1 MTYITRENFILPKET
16 QDYYGLDTET
26 TGLEV
31 YTSKVR
37 LLQIANPKERLVY
50 DLFKLDDEHKKQLKD
65 FLESHKFYIHN
76 ALFDVPLLMQT
87 FHIKYITCMDTLIMY
102 SLVLKATYTGT
113 KSTIKFPK
121 SLRIVMK
128 VLFDVEIS
136 KEEQTSDWSRADL
149 SSEQIQYAELDPLY
163 AYMIGNKLKTHE
175 ALQTLNFKLTCASI
189 NALAR
194 MKLTGI
200 KIDVPRLD
208 ALIDEWQE
216 KVDESYKECL
226 IHFKDININSSVQ
239 LGNWLEKNVDKK
251 ILDSWERTEK
261 TNRLNTDAEALK
273 NHVREVPK
281 LLALVEY
288 KKYYKYLSTYGDN
301 IKAFI
306 NPVSGRIHGDYK
318 LAFTDTGR
326 LSSMKPNIQNFPRE
340 EWYRSIFIPEKK
352 NVLVCADYSQVEV
365 RVAAILSGEERM
377 LKAYREGKDLY
388 KHTASLLLHKP
399 ESEITKAERQQA
411 KAVVLGLQ
419 FGMGASTLCKYALNY
434 NVVLTEAESKKLVD
448 GYRQAYPMLYEWQL
462 NTTALAKETLMCE
475 TVCGM
480 KRKLDDDNYYTCSL
494 NTPVQGSSA
503 EVILYALW
511 KLDKEIC
518 DNNIPA
524 RIVATVHDEVLV
536 ECDKRVGEKVRDML
550 SRVMLEAFRFVFN
563 RIGIK
568 GADANIV
575 EAHIG
580 GNWYEA
586 K

>member
-1 MTYITRENFILPKET
+1 MTYITRENFVLPVNT

-37 LLQIANPKERLVY
+37 LLQIARLVY

-65 FLESHKFYIHN
+65 FLEAHKFYIHN

-121 SLRIVMK
+121 SLKIVMK

-136 KEEQTSDWSRADL
+136 KEEQTSDWSKDEL
-149 SSEQIQYAELDPLY
+149 SDEQIQYAELDPLY

-226 IHFKDININSSVQ
+226 INFKDININSSVQ
-239 LGNWLEKNVDKK
+239 LGNWLEKNIDKK
-251 ILDSWERTEK
+251 ILNSWERTEK
-261 TNRLNTDAEALK
+261 TKRLNTDAEALR
-273 NHVREVPK
+273 NHVNEVPK
-281 LLALVEY
+281 LLPLVEY

-399 ESEITKAERQQA
+399 EAEITKAERQQA

-448 GYRQAYPMLYEWQL
+448 SYRQAYPMLYEWQL

-480 KRKLDDDNYYTCSL
+480 KRKLDEDNYYTCSL

-536 ECDKRVGEKVRDML
+536 ECDKRVGEKVRELL

-563 RIGIK
+563 RVGIK

>member
-1 MTYITRENFILPKET
+1 
-16 QDYYGLDTET
+16 
-26 TGLEV
+26 
-31 YTSKVR
+31 
-37 LLQIANPKERLVY
+37 
-50 DLFKLDDEHKKQLKD
+50 
-65 FLESHKFYIHN
+65 
-76 ALFDVPLLMQT
+76 
-87 FHIKYITCMDTLIMY
+87 MY

-281 LLALVEY
+281 LLSLVEY

-340 EWYRSIFIPEKK
+340 EWYRSIFIPEKN

-399 ESEITKAERQQA
+399 EADITKAERQQA

>member
-65 FLESHKFYIHN
+65 FLEAHKFYIHN

-121 SLRIVMK
+121 SLKIVMK

-136 KEEQTSDWSRADL
+136 KEEQTSDWSTDEL
-149 SSEQIQYAELDPLY
+149 TPEQIQYAELDPLY

-208 ALIDEWQE
+208 ALIDQWQE

-226 IHFKDININSSVQ
+226 INFKDININSSVQ

-251 ILDSWERTEK
+251 ILNSWERTEK
-261 TNRLNTDAEALK
+261 TKRLNTDAEALR
-273 NHVREVPK
+273 NHVNEVPK
-281 LLALVEY
+281 LLPLVEY

-340 EWYRSIFIPEKK
+340 EWYRSIFIPEEK

-399 ESEITKAERQQA
+399 EAEITKAERQQA

-419 FGMGASTLCKYALNY
+419 FGMGAKTLCKYALNY
-434 NVVLTEAESKKLVD
+434 NVVLSEGESEKLVSR
-448 GYRQAYPMLYEWQL
+448 YRQAYPMLYEWQL

-480 KRKLDDDNYYTCSL
+480 KRKLDEDNYYTCSL

-536 ECDKRVGEKVRDML
+536 ECDKRVGEKVRELL

-575 EAHIG
+575 EAHVG
-580 GNWYEA
+580 KNWFEA

>member
-1 MTYITRENFILPKET
+1 MTYITSKNFILPKET

-50 DLFKLDDEHKKQLKD
+50 DLFKLDKEQLSQLKT

-87 FHIKYITCMDTLIMY
+87 FHVKYITCMDTLIMY

-121 SLRIVMK
+121 SLAVVMK

-136 KEEQTSDWSRADL
+136 KEEQTSDWSRDEL
-149 SSEQIQYAELDPLY
+149 TPEQIQYAELDPLY

-175 ALQTLNFKLTCASI
+175 SLQTLNFKLTCASI

-216 KVDESYKECL
+216 KVDESYRECL
-226 IHFKDININSSVQ
+226 INFKDININSSVQ

-251 ILDSWERTEK
+251 ILNSWERTEK
-261 TNRLNTDAEALK
+261 TKRLNTDAEALR
-273 NHVREVPK
+273 NHVNEVPK
-281 LLALVEY
+281 LLPLVEY

-340 EWYRSIFIPEKK
+340 EWYRSIFIPEEK

-399 ESEITKAERQQA
+399 EAEITKAERQQA

-419 FGMGASTLCKYALNY
+419 FGMGAKTLCKYALNY
-434 NVVLTEAESKKLVD
+434 NVVLSEGESEKLVA

-480 KRKLDDDNYYTCSL
+480 KRKLDEDNYYTCSL

-536 ECDKRVGEKVRDML
+536 ECDKRVGEKVRDLL

-580 GNWYEA
+580 GNWYDA

>member
-1 MTYITRENFILPKET
+1 MTYITRENFVLPVNT

-50 DLFKLDDEHKKQLKD
+50 DLFKLDDEHKKQLKN
-65 FLESHKFYIHN
+65 FLESNKFYIHN

-87 FHIKYITCMDTLIMY
+87 FHVKYITCMDTLIMY

-121 SLRIVMK
+121 SLKIVMK

-136 KEEQTSDWSRADL
+136 KEEQTSDWSKDEL
-149 SSEQIQYAELDPLY
+149 TPEQIQYAELDPLY

-226 IHFKDININSSVQ
+226 INFKDININSSVQ

-251 ILDSWERTEK
+251 ILNSWERTEK
-261 TNRLNTDAEALK
+261 TKRLNTDAEALR
-273 NHVREVPK
+273 NHVNEVPK
-281 LLALVEY
+281 LLPLVEY

-340 EWYRSIFIPEKK
+340 EWYRSIFIPEKN

-399 ESEITKAERQQA
+399 EAEITKAERQQA

-419 FGMGASTLCKYALNY
+419 FGMGAKTLCKYALNY
-434 NVVLTEAESKKLVD
+434 NVVLSEGESEKLVSR
-448 GYRQAYPMLYEWQL
+448 YRQAYPMLYEWQL

-480 KRKLDDDNYYTCSL
+480 KRKLDEDNYYTCSL

-536 ECDKRVGEKVRDML
+536 ECDKRVGEKVRELL

-563 RIGIK
+563 RVGIK

-580 GNWYEA
+580 GNWYDA

>member
-50 DLFKLDDEHKKQLKD
+50 DLFKLDKEHLSQLKT

-136 KEEQTSDWSRADL
+136 KEEQTSDWSREEL
-149 SSEQIQYAELDPLY
+149 TPEQIQYAELDPLY

-281 LLALVEY
+281 LLSLVEY

-340 EWYRSIFIPEKK
+340 EWYRSIFIPEKN

-399 ESEITKAERQQA
+399 EAEITKAERQQA

-580 GNWYEA
+580 ENWYEA

>member
-1 MTYITRENFILPKET
+1 MSYITRENFILPKET
-16 QDYYGLDTET
+16 QDFYGLDTET

-50 DLFKLDDEHKKQLKD
+50 DLFKLDKEQLDQLKV
-65 FLESHKFYIHN
+65 FLENHKFYIHN
-76 ALFDVPLLMQT
+76 SMFDVPLLMQT
-87 FHIKYITCMDTLIMY
+87 FHVKYITCMDTLIMY

-121 SLRIVMK
+121 SLKIVMK
-128 VLFDVEIS
+128 VLFNVEID
-136 KEEQTSDWSRADL
+136 KVEQTSDWSTDEL
-149 SSEQIQYAELDPLY
+149 TPEQIQYAELDPLY

-194 MKLTGI
+194 MKLVGI

-208 ALIDEWQE
+208 ALINEWQE
-216 KVDESYKECL
+216 KVDESYKDCL
-226 IHFKDININSSVQ
+226 VNFKDININSSVQ

-251 ILDSWERTEK
+251 ILASWERTEK
-261 TNRLNTDAEALK
+261 TNRLNTDADALK
-273 NHVREVPK
+273 AHVTEVPK
-281 LLALVEY
+281 LLPLVEY
-288 KKYYKYLSTYGDN
+288 KKYYKYLSTYGEN

-306 NPVSGRIHGDYK
+306 NPVSHRIHGEYK

-340 EWYRSIFIPEKK
+340 EWYRSIFIPEKG

-365 RVAAILSGEERM
+365 RVAAILSKEENM

-388 KHTASLLLHKP
+388 KHTASLILHKP
-399 ESEITKAERQQA
+399 EADITKAERQRA

-419 FGMGASTLCKYALNY
+419 FGMGAKTLVKYALNY
-434 NVVLTEAESKKLVD
+434 GVVMTEKESNDLVEA
-448 GYRQAYPMLYEWQL
+448 YRLAYPMLYEWQKD
-462 NTTALAKETLMCE
+462 TTALARETLMCE

-550 SRVMLEAFRFVFN
+550 SSIMLEAFRFVFK
-563 RIGIK
+563 RVGIK

-580 GNWYEA
+580 GNWYDA

>member
-65 FLESHKFYIHN
+65 FLEAHKFYIHN

-121 SLRIVMK
+121 SLKIVMK

-136 KEEQTSDWSRADL
+136 KEEQTSDWSTDEL
-149 SSEQIQYAELDPLY
+149 TPEQIQYAELDPLY

-226 IHFKDININSSVQ
+226 INFKDININSSVQ

-251 ILDSWERTEK
+251 ILNSWERTEK
-261 TNRLNTDAEALK
+261 TKRLNTDAEALR
-273 NHVREVPK
+273 NHVNEVPK
-281 LLALVEY
+281 LLPLVEY

-340 EWYRSIFIPEKK
+340 EWYRSIFIPEEK

-399 ESEITKAERQQA
+399 EAEITKAERQQA

-419 FGMGASTLCKYALNY
+419 FGMGAKTLCKYALNY
-434 NVVLTEAESKKLVD
+434 NVVLSEGESEKLVSR
-448 GYRQAYPMLYEWQL
+448 YRQAYPMLYEWQL

-480 KRKLDDDNYYTCSL
+480 KRKLDEDNYYTCSL

-536 ECDKRVGEKVRDML
+536 ECDKRVGEKVRELL
-550 SRVMLEAFRFVFN
+550 SRVMLEAFRFVFK
-563 RIGIK
+563 RVGIR
-568 GADANIV
+568 GADDNIV

>member
-50 DLFKLDDEHKKQLKD
+50 DLFKLDKEHLSQLKT

-136 KEEQTSDWSRADL
+136 KEEQTSDWSREEL
-149 SSEQIQYAELDPLY
+149 TPEQIQYAELDPLY

-281 LLALVEY
+281 LLSLVEY

-340 EWYRSIFIPEKK
+340 EWYRSIFIPEKN

-399 ESEITKAERQQA
+399 EAEITKAERQQA

-434 NVVLTEAESKKLVD
+434 NVVLTEAESNKLVD

-580 GNWYEA
+580 ENWYEA